1 MVSAPGAKI
10 LSVYPPGNAPGAWT
24 QIRHCRSPVCLFF
37 SVWANFTACSCEA
50 LLDLRAVIRQVKR
63 GAGFRPGLH
72 LPERARQF
80 SLYYF
85 RKVEPVLRLV
95 IFCLLRPTGYLPAL
109 PLVTLRG
116 ILPDGRYSFGSRF
129 LSAGRAVLLSL
140 AGFAANTILLVGPP
154 EGWREACSGVV
165 VGLQFEFARI
175 YSPWKS
181 FGTIFWVW
189 PRSDAATRHV
199 VSCRPLSWLS

>member
-1 MVSAPGAKI
+1 MF
-10 LSVYPPGNAPGAWT
+10 
-24 QIRHCRSPVCLFF
+24 PVCAPATPSTFLLRPSLGLNATLPLADVPFF

-116 ILPDGRYSFGSRF
+116 ILPDGR
-129 LSAGRAVLLSL
+129 
-140 AGFAANTILLVGPP
+140 
-154 EGWREACSGVV
+154 
-165 VGLQFEFARI
+165 
-175 YSPWKS
+175 
-181 FGTIFWVW
+181 
-189 PRSDAATRHV
+189 
-199 VSCRPLSWLS
+199 

>member
-1 MVSAPGAKI
+1 MLRDGLDPGSQDTICVPA
-10 LSVYPPGNAPGAWT
+10 
-24 QIRHCRSPVCLFF
+24 RERSGCVDADPTLPLAGVPFF
-37 SVWANFTACSCEA
+37 SVWANFTSCSCEA

-95 IFCLLRPTGYLPAL
+95 IFCLHRPTGYLPAL

-116 ILPDGRYSFGSRF
+116 ILPDGR
-129 LSAGRAVLLSL
+129 
-140 AGFAANTILLVGPP
+140 
-154 EGWREACSGVV
+154 
-165 VGLQFEFARI
+165 
-175 YSPWKS
+175 
-181 FGTIFWVW
+181 
-189 PRSDAATRHV
+189 
-199 VSCRPLSWLS
+199 